1 MRGARRAA
9 CLIGVATWS
18 ATAPASADDLPPG
31 WKNGDAYAKSLDG
44 EAARAAGL
52 WEKCMEADL
61 TSIQL
66 EAHTT
71 TRVHFAGCADRAG
84 KVLAALRQLQVVLD
98 AALAS
103 NDAEVATLARA
114 RVEQLLHR
122 LPALTIDASRAVK
135 DLAVTIDDVRV
146 PPEQYGKPIP
156 TDPGKHRV
164 HADGTLEGAV
174 ATFDEVADLEPGVR
188 TTVVIALRPRATEF
202 LTPGQLSC
210 MQLAKT
216 QAEVIQCLPAGKKP
230 LVALAALEMSTY
242 ADTFNVEILNPA
254 VRGSIASPTAGWHVG
269 ASYLID
275 VITAA
280 SPDFISTASPAG
292 HDTRH
297 AGTVNGGYKPG
308 LYGFEA
314 TGGYSTESDYVS
326 RNGSLA
332 VLFDVMEKRVTPR
345 LSWSY
350 SNDTITRGGTPAS
363 VYAHTLETHQ
373 GAASTSVIL
382 SPTSIIVVG
391 GTATFERGDQS
402 KPYRL
407 IPMFAPGATL
417 GRGASA
423 DDVNA
428 LRLAIRPYEQLP
440 LERDRYAIGGRFMHR
455 FTRGTLRLEERVYT
469 DSWENTAT
477 STDARFLIDFGTRV
491 TAGPHARFTAQT
503 GANFFHRVYYAQTE
517 PTLVVPRFR
526 TTDRELGPLWA
537 TTFGGSMWLRLTG
550 EGAGAGLMLY
560 SSADVLWSNY
570 LNSIY
575 AKDRLAGYGTVGLE
589 AKFE

>member
-1 MRGARRAA
+1 MIGARRVA
-9 CLIGVATWS
+9 CLFGVAAWS
-18 ATAPASADDLPPG
+18 LAVPAFAAELPEG
-31 WKNGDAYAKSLDG
+31 WKSADAYAKSLDA
-44 EAARAAGL
+44 EAARTAGL

-61 TSIQL
+61 AAIEL
-66 EAHTT
+66 EDHTL

-98 AALAS
+98 AAVAS
-103 NDAEVATLARA
+103 RDAEVATLAQQ
-114 RVEQLLHR
+114 RVEQLLRR
-122 LPALTIDASRAVK
+122 LGALTVDAPATVK
-135 DLAVTIDDVRV
+135 DLAVTVDAVRLI
-146 PPEQYGKPIP
+146 PEQYGKPIP
-156 TDPGKHRV
+156 VDPGKHRV

-174 ATFDEVADLEPGVR
+174 ATFDEVADLDPSAHA
-188 TTVVIALRPRATEF
+188 TVVIALRPRATEF

-230 LVALAALEMSTY
+230 LVVLAAMEMSTY

-254 VRGSIASPTAGWHVG
+254 LRASVASPTAGWHVG
-269 ASYLID
+269 AAYLID

-297 AGTVNGGYKPG
+297 AVNANGGYKPG

-326 RNGSLA
+326 RSGSLA
-332 VLFDVMEKRVTPR
+332 LLGDFMEKRVTPR
-345 LSWSY
+345 LGWSY
-350 SNDTITRGGTPAS
+350 SNDTITRGGTPTS
-363 VYAHTLETHQ
+363 VYSHALETHE

-391 GTATFERGDQS
+391 GTAAFERGDQS

-407 IPMFAPGATL
+407 IPMFEPGVTL
-417 GRGASA
+417 PRGAST
-423 DDVNA
+423 DLVNA
-428 LRLAIRPYEQLP
+428 QRLPIRPYEQLP
-440 LERDRYAIGGRFMHR
+440 RERDRFAIGARFMHR
-455 FTRGTLRLEERVYT
+455 FTRSTLRLEERLYT
-469 DSWENTAT
+469 DSWQNTAT
-477 STDARFLIDFGTRV
+477 ATDARFLIDFGTRV

-503 GANFFHRVYYAQTE
+503 GTDFFHRMYYAQTE
-517 PTLVVPRFR
+517 PTIMVPTFR

-537 TTFGGSMWLRLTG
+537 ATLGGSMWLRLTG
-550 EGAGAGLMLY
+550 EGAGVGFLLY
-560 SSADVLWSNY
+560 SSADLLWSNY
-570 LNSIY
+570 LDSLY
-575 AKDRLAGYGTVGLE
+575 VKDRVAGYGTVGLE